1 MPGVTGDPNTIQL
14 TPQMITFGIH
24 GGPTSEGR
32 LLVDGMN
39 VGASRGGAGVSGYA
53 VDNGNVQEVTF
64 ATSGGLGEAE
74 TGGPYMNVVPK
85 TGGNTFNGSFV
96 VQFANQSLQGSNYS
110 QALRDAGL
118 RVPGELLK
126 NWDVATA
133 LGGPIKKD
141 RLWFYFIARNF
152 GSAVSVPGMY
162 ANANA
167 GDPNAWT
174 YVPDLTRQAR
184 NDTSRRTASMRLT
197 WQISPRNKLNLFLDS
212 QRSCNGAAWPG
223 TTGRCRDNPEG
234 WIEGGS
240 GTRAPE
246 TEIFSNNPS
255 RVAQVTYTSPLSNR
269 MLLDIGWS
277 ENGSRWGGT
286 SAPGSPSKN
295 LGLIQVIE
303 QGGSIPGLCYRAGSP
318 LCGGTFLDSTGWIDA
333 NTWHANLSYV
343 TGAHNIK
350 VGYLGVFHYDNQQS
364 NFSNPEGLVYRFN
377 NGVPNQL
384 TELSGWFDSQ
394 WRTRGAA
401 VFGQD
406 QWTFKRLTLQGA
418 LRWERA
424 WSYYPP
430 SRIGGSRFIPA
441 ETVIPYAEGVDFRDL
456 SPRAGAAYDLFG
468 SGRTSLKVNWG
479 RYLYPAQNG
488 GIFTGAAP
496 TSQIAV
502 SAPRSWTDAN
512 RNYIPD
518 CDLLSPSANGEC
530 GAIANRNFGT
540 LNAGLTYS
548 DELLNGLR
556 PWDTQI
562 GVAFQ
567 QQIVPRVSAEVQ
579 FNKRWWNGHYVTRN
593 LAVQASNF
601 TQYGI
606 TAPSDSRL
614 PGGGGYA
621 ISGLYDIDPALFGV
635 VNYQVQPSANY
646 GAQSLYW
653 DGVDVTLSVRA
664 ANGLSF
670 QGGIEHRSDCS
681 GLLRR
686 GRESPGESRASSDR
700 RDRRV
705 DSRAQR
711 TRCHAA
717 GPDAS
722 AGPPSGVRLPH
733 PVQGYRFVPRSEG
746 RCGADG
752 DASEQAGSAA
762 GGELQCARRGHRTVA
777 RPRPLRRR
785 RQRHRQSDYTGHA
798 LRRSHQ
804 PVGYPD
810 RQAPE
815 IPRHAYENLARSL
828 QRAELCRGAHL
839 QPELQPGNHDL
850 ADADVGA
857 GSTLRE
863 NRRDVR
869 VLISRTA
876 RQGPCARQAAMHDP
890 FRRRPFWPGW
900 PARYSGC
907 DCVLMSGSQFGS
919 GTVCGLPSVSASGM
933 EVTGRQVTSVGNCS
947 IAWRSRWCTP
957 CRPSRC

>member
-1 MPGVTGDPNTIQL
+1 
-14 TPQMITFGIH
+14 
-24 GGPTSEGR
+24 
-32 LLVDGMN
+32 
-39 VGASRGGAGVSGYA
+39 
-53 VDNGNVQEVTF
+53 VTF

-96 VQFANQSLQGSNYS
+96 VQFANQSLQGSNYTK
-110 QALRDAGL
+110 ALQDAGL
-118 RVPGELLK
+118 RVPGVLLK
-126 NWDVATA
+126 NWDVDGA

-152 GSAVSVPGMY
+152 GSALSVPGMY

-269 MLLDIGWS
+269 MLLDVGWS

-333 NTWHANLSYV
+333 NTWHASLSYV

-350 VGYLGVFHYDNQQS
+350 VGYLGLFHYDNQQS

-430 SRIGGSRFIPA
+430 SRIGGSRFIPT
-441 ETVIPYAEGVDFRDL
+441 ETVIPYAEGVDFHDL

-468 SGRTSLKVNWG
+468 SGKTSLKVNWG

-502 SAPRSWTDAN
+502 SAARSWTDAN
-512 RNYIPD
+512 RNYVAD
-518 CDLLSPSANGEC
+518 CDLLSPSVNGEC

-562 GVAFQ
+562 GVAVQ

-579 FNKRWWNGHYVTRN
+579 YNKRWWYGQYVTRN

-606 TAPSDSRL
+606 AAPVDSRL
-614 PGGGGYA
+614 PAGGGYPIA
-621 ISGLYDIDPALFGV
+621 GLYDIDPTLFGV

-646 GAQSLYW
+646 GDQSLYW
-653 DGVDVTLSVRA
+653 NGVDLTLSVRA
-664 ANGLSF
+664 ANRLSF
-670 QGGIEHRSDCS
+670 QGGTSTGQTVQDFCDVAAKVPESLVPPQTVAIGVSIPGPNGLGVTQQGLMPAQYCHLTS
-681 GLLRR
+681 GFLTQFRGIGSYLIPKVDLELTATLQSKPGQQLAANYNVPAAVIAQSLGRAPSGGVANVTVNLVTPGTLYGDRINELDIRIAKLLRVS
-686 GRESPGESRASSDR
+686 GT
-700 RDRRV
+700 
-705 DSRAQR
+705 R
-711 TRCHAA
+711 TKVSL
-717 GPDAS
+717 DIFN
-722 AGPPSGVRLPH
+722 VLN
-733 PVQGYRFVPRSEG
+733 
-746 RCGADG
+746 
-752 DASEQAGSAA
+752 SAA
-762 GGELQCARRGHRTVA
+762 VLT
-777 RPRPLRRR
+777 
-785 RQRHRQSDYTGHA
+785 Y
-798 LRRSHQ
+798 
-804 PVGYPD
+804 
-810 RQAPE
+810 
-815 IPRHAYENLARSL
+815 
-828 QRAELCRGAHL
+828 
-839 QPELQPGNHDL
+839 NHTYSPT
-850 ADADVGA
+850 
-857 GSTLRE
+857 STTWL
-863 NRRDVR
+863 
-869 VLISRTA
+869 T
-876 RQGPCARQAAMHDP
+876 P
-890 FRRRPFWPGW
+890 
-900 PARYSGC
+900 
-907 DCVLMSGSQFGS
+907 
-919 GTVCGLPSVSASGM
+919 
-933 EVTGRQVTSVGNCS
+933 TSVLGARFAK
-947 IAWRSRWCTP
+947 IGATFEF
-957 CRPSRC
+957 